1 MIIVRG
7 GQFEQLSY
15 THLKN
20 FTVLQ
25 LAMLVPRT
33 YQLSHEVTQLRY
45 GEFVD
50 LIWPGERNDWM
61 KCISSVNL
69 QNCTSHV
76 ISLSHSFLSQEFTGS
91 TNWPAFNLVPLW
103 LSWLERCTGIAEV
116 MGSNPCI
123 YDNCLNCPSSTMII
137 SSVNLQNRTSHIIS
151 EISL

>member
-50 LIWPGERNDWM
+50 LICPGERND
-61 KCISSVNL
+61 
-69 QNCTSHV
+69 
-76 ISLSHSFLSQEFTGS
+76 
-91 TNWPAFNLVPLW
+91 
-103 LSWLERCTGIAEV
+103 
-116 MGSNPCI
+116 
-123 YDNCLNCPSSTMII
+123 
-137 SSVNLQNRTSHIIS
+137 
-151 EISL
+151 